1 MVAGSARWRE
11 AARLPWWRAGLERG
25 AGDFC
30 WIWSKEETD
39 GRIHGW
45 TLSGCCCVDSTTNRR
60 APQ

>member
-1 MVAGSARWRE
+1 
-11 AARLPWWRAGLERG
+11 LERG